1 MSTGP
6 VEPDRT
12 PPVDRMTDIE
22 AIMWRLGEHD
32 ARLRSTMTLLVRFDR
47 SVDRAALRERV
58 EEVTR
63 RVPVLRRRVAAGS
76 PGPTTPRWEPDPDF
90 SVGRHLQ
97 VVRSAGPTE
106 PEAVAEDLIAT
117 PFRPGRPP
125 WRAVLVPGPV
135 EGLVLHLHHSYTDGL
150 GGVRLLSELFDLAP
164 AGPPRAGPAPDADEV
179 PNVGAG
185 GLQHDLDAE
194 LRRALRLAGRAGP
207 WAVRSVASALRDPAP
222 VLGTA
227 AEAFHSLRSQLAAVT
242 GPASPVLRG
251 RSAAVRVAAL
261 DLPLDALQG
270 VGRRL
275 DATVNDAFL
284 GGLLEG
290 LARYHEKCAVL
301 PPSLR
306 LGIPISSRPPGGG
319 GQGLHNQL
327 YGAVLAGPL
336 GPLDF
341 DERTRL
347 VHEMVVLAR
356 RQPGLGLIDDMAGLA
371 LRVPWSIALLASA
384 VRSLDV
390 VASNV
395 TGPPV
400 PMYLAGARIEEMVPL
415 GPRSGSAINATL
427 LSYRGRAHI
436 GLNIDPTAVP
446 DPGVLVDCIRG
457 AFDDHL
463 PG

>member
-1 MSTGP
+1 MSAGP
-6 VEPDRT
+6 VGLDHG
-12 PPVDRMTDIE
+12 PPVHRMTDIE

-47 SVDRAALRERV
+47 SVDRAALRDRI

-76 PGPTTPRWEPDPDF
+76 PGPAPPRWEPDPEF
-90 SVGRHLQ
+90 SVGQHLK
-97 VVRSAGPTE
+97 VVRSAGPTGT
-106 PEAVAEDLIAT
+106 AVAEDLIAA
-117 PFRPGRPP
+117 PFPPGRPP

-135 EGLVLHLHHSYTDGL
+135 DGLVLHLHHSYTDGL
-150 GGVRLLSELFDLAP
+150 GGVRLLSELFDLTA
-164 AGPPRAGPAPDADEV
+164 AGPPPADPAPAAD
-179 PNVGAG
+179 GAPISPVE
-185 GLQHDLDAE
+185 GLQQDVDAE

-227 AEAFHSLRSQLAAVT
+227 AEVLAALRSQLAGVT
-242 GPASPVLRG
+242 GPASPVMRG

-261 DLPLDALQG
+261 DLPVDALQR

-275 DATVNDAFL
+275 GTTVNDAFL

-319 GQGLHNQL
+319 DQGLHNQL

-341 DERTRL
+341 DERIRL

-356 RQPGLGLIDDMAGLA
+356 RQPWLGLIDDMAGLA
-371 LRVPWSIALLASA
+371 LRAPWSVGLLASA
-384 VRSLDV
+384 LRSLDV

-400 PMYLAGARIEEMVPL
+400 PLYLAGARIEEMVPL
-415 GPRSGSAINATL
+415 GPRSGSAVNATL
-427 LSYRGRAHI
+427 LSYRGRAHV
-436 GLNIDPTAVP
+436 GLNIDPTAVT
-446 DPGVLVDCIRG
+446 DPGVLVECIRG